1 MGRVI
6 FAEGNAGPGTESK
19 DINLRDNDLAI
30 IGFKGKV
37 DQNLWYLFWYAW
49 RLIDR
54 DREDSEPEGMGL
66 VVDAPTQNPNLDQEK
81 SPTRQKKMTVENLEL

>member
-37 DQNLWYLFWYAW
+37 EQNLWYLFWYSW

-54 DREDSEPEGMGL
+54 EHSESVKEGMGL
-66 VVDAPTQNPNLDQEK
+66 VGDAPNP
-81 SPTRQKKMTVENLEL
+81 SENPGE